1 MAAAAQF
8 DLECENDLDFAQR
21 VAGAGSKLIIVQLG
35 ASWCGPCKD
44 FGPTFQALS
53 EKYDNAVFIKVDV
66 EKCEGV
72 GAKFGVQKM
81 PTFVLLKDKTKLE
94 SMEGA
99 NKAELEA
106 KITRY
111 YKDANKDDSGVKGM
125 MDLDTLLD
133 KSLCECLNQAD
144 DHPYEHAISD
154 GGGFLESDCDEQL
167 ILSLAFNQAVKVHSI
182 KVKAPQDKGPKNI
195 RIFMNQP
202 NTLDFD
208 KADSMIATQDLTL
221 TPGQLD
227 GSPITLKFVK
237 FQNVQNLQ
245 FFIKDNQGGDEV
257 TQIDYF
263 GVVGMPIGT
272 TNMNEFKR
280 IAGKKGEGH

>member
-1 MAAAAQF
+1 MASAQVE
-8 DLECENDLDFAQR
+8 ECENDMDFAQK
-21 VAGAGSKLIIVQLG
+21 VAAAGSKLIVVQLG
-35 ASWCGPCKD
+35 ATWCGACKD
-44 FGPTFQALS
+44 FGATFQALS

-72 GAKFGVQKM
+72 GVKFRVQTM
-81 PTFVLLKDKTKLE
+81 PTFVLLKDKNKLE

-106 KITRY
+106 KIVKY

-125 MDLDTLLD
+125 MYLDTLLD
-133 KSLCECLNQAD
+133 KSLSECLNQAD
-144 DHPYEHAISD
+144 DHPYEHALTD

-167 ILSLAFNQAVKVHSI
+167 ILSLAFHQSVKVHSI
-182 KVKAPQDKGPKNI
+182 KIKAPADKGPKNI

-208 KADSMIATQDLTL
+208 KADSMVATQDLTL

-245 FFIKDNQGGDEV
+245 FFVKDNQSGEEV
-257 TQIDYF
+257 TQIDFF

-280 IAGKKGEGH
+280 VAGKKGEGH

>member
-1 MAAAAQF
+1 MASSSQV
-8 DLECENDLDFAQR
+8 LECENDLDFAQKI
-21 VAGAGSKLIIVQLG
+21 AAAGSKLVVVQLG
-35 ASWCGPCKD
+35 ASWCGACKN
-44 FGPTFQALS
+44 FSSSFQALS
-53 EKYDNAVFIKVDV
+53 EKYNNAVFISVDV
-66 EKCEGV
+66 EKCEEVGV
-72 GAKFGVQKM
+72 RFRVQSM
-81 PTFVLLKDKTKLE
+81 PTFVLLKDKTKLD
-94 SMEGA
+94 SLEGA
-99 NKAELEA
+99 NKAELES
-106 KITRY
+106 KILRY

-133 KSLCECLNQAD
+133 KSLSECLNQAD
-144 DHPYEHAISD
+144 DHPYEHAMTD

-208 KADSMIATQDLTL
+208 KADSMIATQDITL

-280 IAGKKGEGH
+280 VAGKKGEGH